1 VAADRSRGKQK
12 SDGSPGQAAG
22 DKVLFQL
29 KTRGPQT
36 AEQMAGRLAVTPMAI
51 RQHLYVLAQQGLVT
65 AREERRK
72 VGRPAKVW
80 SLTQKAA
87 HRFPD
92 THGDLTVDLLKAVR
106 STFGEEGLDRLIT
119 ERSRQQ
125 EAMYAARMPAASA
138 PLDERVAALAALRSE
153 EGYMAE
159 CAANGDGTFT
169 LSENHC
175 PICAAA
181 TVCQGFCR
189 DELAMFR
196 TLLGPD
202 VQVSRGEHVLAG
214 ARRCAYR
221 IEPIAAAT
229 RLAAAPRSGERA

>member
-1 VAADRSRGKQK
+1 VDPASATSAR
-12 SDGSPGQAAG
+12 

-36 AEQMAGRLAVTPMAI
+36 AGQLASRLGVTAMAV
-51 RQHLYVLAQQGLVT
+51 RQHLYTLAGDGLV
-65 AREERRK
+65 AFADERRK
-72 VGRPAKVW
+72 VGRPARVW
-80 SLTQKAA
+80 SITPAA
-87 HRFPD
+87 SSRFPD
-92 THGDLTVDLLKAVR
+92 THGDLTVELLKAVR
-106 STFGEEGLDRLIT
+106 TTFGEDGLDRLIG

-125 EAMYAARMPAASA
+125 REAYRSRMPAARA
-138 PLDERVAALAALRSE
+138 PLEERVAALARIRCE

-159 CAANGDGTFT
+159 WSKDESGALV

-196 TLLGPD
+196 ELLGESVKITRTD
-202 VQVSRGEHVLAG
+202 HILAG

-221 IEPIAAAT
+221 IEPAG
-229 RLAAAPRSGERA
+229 APSSQS